1 MTSQAQPVL
10 GWIGLGSMGLNM
22 AKNLQKHLSA
32 TGGPALNF
40 TNRTLSRGV
49 PLVELGGI
57 PCATVTD
64 VVSKSDMIFS
74 SGGSGNLSGKIMV
87 DTSTVHPDTTVRVS
101 KKLTEAGAI
110 FVSGKAYTDRTR
122 NSADMTAAPVSGA
135 SPVAEAGKLLFIV
148 AGPIEATEA
157 IAPYLKGV
165 MGKEVINL
173 GEDVSKSSLMK
184 TAGNFLTAS
193 MMEMIAEAHVF
204 AEKTGLGTEAMETFI
219 EENFGPLAGTIS
231 KRMTTGAYE
240 PPRGGT
246 PLSDLNLAL
255 KDVSHGITCAENAG
269 TRLKIAEVAL
279 GHLEEAREFSKK
291 QGGRP
296 MDSSSMYGIIRRDAG
311 LEFETDLVRKRDA

>member
-1 MTSQAQPVL
+1 MTSQAKPVL

-32 TGGPALNF
+32 SGGPALNF

-49 PLVELGGI
+49 PLVELGGV
-57 PCATVTD
+57 PCATITD
-64 VVSKSDMIFS
+64 VVSKSDIIFS
-74 SGGSGNLSGKIMV
+74 SGRSGNLNGKIMV

-101 KKLTEAGAI
+101 KKVTEAGAT
-110 FVSGKAYTDRTR
+110 FVS
-122 NSADMTAAPVSGA
+122 APVSGA

-148 AGPIEATEA
+148 AGPTEATEA

-165 MGKEVINL
+165 MGREVINL

-184 TAGNFLTAS
+184 TAGNLLTAS

-204 AEKTGLGTEAMETFI
+204 AEKTGLGTEAMEKFI

-279 GHLEEAREFSKK
+279 GHLKEAREFSKN

-296 MDSSSMYGIIRRDAG
+296 MDSSSMYGVIRRDAG
-311 LEFETDLVRKRDA
+311 LEFETDLVKKRDA